1 MSITLSIKVDASAPV
16 GTLRRISEGLR
27 PGVIGPVR
35 QGLGDAVD
43 TYDRFVQRRF
53 TRLSNYGGLGQW
65 SPLAAST
72 LRRKL
77 GTGRGVITLARAQGR
92 TTAAARGGGNVVRI
106 LVERGDLERSLYV
119 GGKNHVRRSIPNGI
133 FTGSTD
139 KKLVF
144 HQHGKGRMHR
154 PVYVAPPPNIAKGMA
169 EDLAVGVRKMM
180 EQAASAKAG
189 G

>member
-1 MSITLSIKVDASAPV
+1 MITLTIRVEDSAPI
-16 GTLRRISEGLR
+16 GTLQRIRDGLQ

-35 QGLGDAVD
+35 QGLGDSVD
-43 TYDRFVQRRF
+43 RYDQYIQRRF

-65 SPLAAST
+65 APLAAST
-72 LRRKL
+72 VRRKL
-77 GTGRGVITLARAQGR
+77 GSGRGVITLARAQGR

-119 GGKNHVRRSIPNGI
+119 GGKNHVRKSIPNGI

-154 PVYVAPPPNIAKGMA
+154 PVYVAPPTNIARGMA

-180 EQAASAKAG
+180 AEAAAAG
-189 G
+189 AGA